1 MQISYSGDI
10 IILFD
15 AEGQRN
21 SKRCKRL
28 ARSYAFILKNEEKND
43 LQTHKSHNCFYKF
56 IFHTTV
62 MLFHVIWIL
71 ILKEMDT
78 SFLMLE
84 WMMSNGELIQ
94 WIYCL
99 DVAVVQTNSS
109 RISCLLSIIDHT
121 YF

>member
-1 MQISYSGDI
+1 MQISYSGDT

-15 AEGQRN
+15 AEGQWN
-21 SKRCKRL
+21 SMRFKRL
-28 ARSYAFILKNEEKND
+28 AWSYTFILKNEEKND
-43 LQTHKSHNCFYKF
+43 LQTRESHNGFYKF

-78 SFLMLE
+78 SFLILQ

-94 WIYCL
+94 WIYCF
-99 DVAVVQTNSS
+99 DVAIV
-109 RISCLLSIIDHT
+109 
-121 YF
+121 